1 VTGGQRLDE
10 AATQLERDDPG
21 LVADAVEQLRT
32 GAEDDHRAG
41 SPRGRSMVRR
51 LRGVLGERPDLGL
64 AVARQLDLEHIA
76 LDLLDGH
83 SVDGVSGLAPD
94 GTPLPTSREHRSKRR
109 GAWMLA
115 ASGLILLLEAI
126 VAGGVGSILL
136 YLWTAVGLA
145 LFFVGGFLVMYR
157 Q

>member
-1 VTGGQRLDE
+1 MSNQPPEE
-10 AATQLERDDPG
+10 AATRLERDDPN
-21 LVADAVEQLRT
+21 LVADAVDQLQRA
-32 GAEDDHRAG
+32 AEDDHRAG
-41 SPRGRSMVRR
+41 SPRGRAMVRQ
-51 LRGVLGERPDLGL
+51 LRGVLGDRPDLGL

-76 LDLLDGH
+76 LDLLGGH
-83 SVDGVSGLAPD
+83 SVDGVSGLGPD
-94 GTPLPTSREHRSKRR
+94 GTPLPTSRGHRSKRR

-145 LFFVGGFLVMYR
+145 LFFVGGFLVIYR
-157 Q
+157 E